1 MSTSCPSTMT
11 KRELAHLIYSTVRY
25 AAGLRR
31 RGNAVA
37 ADLHLANARYLLA
50 VLNRRIYQ
58 DRLSSAVMAFPKRIT
73 FHGVAAA

>member
-1 MSTSCPSTMT
+1 MSTT
-11 KRELAHLIYSTVRY
+11 KRELAHLIHSTIRY

-31 RGNAVA
+31 RGHTAD

-58 DRLSSAVMAFPKRIT
+58 DRLSQAVMAFPKRIT
-73 FHGVAAA
+73 FAA

>member
-1 MSTSCPSTMT
+1 MSTT
-11 KRELAHLIYSTVRY
+11 KRELAHLIKSTIRY

-31 RGNAVA
+31 RGNAVE

-58 DRLSSAVMAFPKRIT
+58 DKLSKAVHAFPKRI
-73 FHGVAAA
+73 VWAA